1 MLQVSHLLKDDGRFV
16 SITWAQP
23 HFRKKLLAKSEYHWS
38 IQTRTFGS
46 GFDFF
51 IYIMT
56 KGQQLSENDVIL
68 GQNRPRLAQVSK
80 ALLEED
86 SEDFLNNISADQ

>member
-1 MLQVSHLLKDDGRFV
+1 
-16 SITWAQP
+16 
-23 HFRKKLLAKSEYHWS
+23 
-38 IQTRTFGS
+38 
-46 GFDFF
+46 
-51 IYIMT
+51 MT

-86 SEDFLNNISADQ
+86 SEDFLNNISADQW